1 MPGCAPRQARGA
13 LSLSKRG
20 KIKCWTVEDR
30 IHQMSKSSAV
40 NATDAIRGT
49 TSAAGGIV
57 VRSDT
62 LTVQTDERIELTD
75 VTDRVITIVRDSAAR
90 EGIVSLWSMHTTFA
104 VFMNESQKAL
114 HADIKRLLET
124 MVDRDADWM
133 HNDPD
138 HSDCDR
144 LNADAHLRAMLLGH
158 SLTLQISGGE
168 LVLGQWQRVLVAEL
182 DGPRSRS
189 LRVQILGVS

>member
-1 MPGCAPRQARGA
+1 
-13 LSLSKRG
+13 
-20 KIKCWTVEDR
+20 
-30 IHQMSKSSAV
+30 MSKSSAV
-40 NATDAIRGT
+40 NAPGVSPSV
-49 TSAAGGIV
+49 TSAGSAGLV
-57 VRSDT
+57 VRGDT
-62 LTVQTDERIELTD
+62 LTIQTDARVELTD
-75 VTDRVITIVRDSAAR
+75 VTDRVVAIVRTAPVR

-124 MVDRDADWM
+124 MVERDADWM

-144 LNADAHLRAMLLGH
+144 FNADAHLRAMLLGH

-182 DGPRSRS
+182 DGPRSRT
-189 LRVQILGVS
+189 LRVQVMGTGD

>member
-1 MPGCAPRQARGA
+1 
-13 LSLSKRG
+13 
-20 KIKCWTVEDR
+20 
-30 IHQMSKSSAV
+30 MSKSSAV
-40 NATDAIRGT
+40 NATDAIPGT

-57 VRSDT
+57 VRSET

>member
-1 MPGCAPRQARGA
+1 
-13 LSLSKRG
+13 
-20 KIKCWTVEDR
+20 
-30 IHQMSKSSAV
+30 MSKSSAV
-40 NATDAIRGT
+40 NATETGQGA
-49 TSAAGGIV
+49 TSAAGGSVV
-57 VRSDT
+57 VRGDT
-62 LTVQTDERIELTD
+62 LTVQTQERIELTD
-75 VTDRVITIVRDSAAR
+75 ITDRVIAAVRTATVR

-104 VFMNESQKAL
+104 VFMNESQQAL

-133 HNDPD
+133 HNDPV

-182 DGPRSRS
+182 DGPRSRT
-189 LRVQILGVS
+189 LRVQMMGIS

>member
-1 MPGCAPRQARGA
+1 
-13 LSLSKRG
+13 
-20 KIKCWTVEDR
+20 
-30 IHQMSKSSAV
+30 MSKSSAV

-57 VRSDT
+57 VRSET

-158 SLTLQISGGE
+158 SLTLQIGGGE

>member
-1 MPGCAPRQARGA
+1 
-13 LSLSKRG
+13 
-20 KIKCWTVEDR
+20 
-30 IHQMSKSSAV
+30 MSKSSAV
-40 NATDAIRGT
+40 NASEAAQGA
-49 TSAAGGIV
+49 TSAVGGSLV
-57 VRSDT
+57 VRGDT
-62 LTVQTDERIELTD
+62 VTVQSRERIELTD
-75 VTDRVITIVRDSAAR
+75 VTDRVVAIVRLAGVR

-158 SLTLQISGGE
+158 SLTLQISAGE

-189 LRVQILGVS
+189 LRVQIMGIS